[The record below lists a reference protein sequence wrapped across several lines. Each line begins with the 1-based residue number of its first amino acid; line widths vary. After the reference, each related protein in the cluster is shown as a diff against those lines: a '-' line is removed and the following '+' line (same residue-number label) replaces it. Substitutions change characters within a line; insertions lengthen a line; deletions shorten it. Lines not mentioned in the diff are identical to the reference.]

1 MLIFMSILTNKNKKG
16 NAVQIEL
23 LEGPVGKI
31 VVQSETES
39 LEYICDMVFDIIN
52 AILNK
57 KCQDVYNDEL
67 YG

>member
-1 MLIFMSILTNKNKKG
+1 MGIVANKNKKG

-39 LEYICDMVFDIIN
+39 LEYICDVVFDIIN
-52 AILNK
+52 AISNK
-57 KCQDVYNDEL
+57 KCQDMCNDEL

>member
-1 MLIFMSILTNKNKKG
+1 MLTSMSILTNKNKKG

-39 LEYICDMVFDIIN
+39 LEYICDTVFDKIGR
-52 AILNK
+52 AH
-57 KCQDVYNDEL
+57 V
-67 YG
+67 